1 MTKKTIHLTESELKT
16 MIKEA
21 VNKILTESQK
31 YYTWDIN
38 VDIGDIMFE
47 GDLDNFLEGIYE
59 NEKDTPGSVSV
70 VLEYKMEPYDAG
82 DYWTPPSG
90 GGCDIID
97 FEVDPSG
104 KFKSIIPNALY
115 EEFITVVSKYVNK
128 NMELY
133 CEEICEYHHKY
144 DF

>member
-1 MTKKTIHLTESELKT
+1 MAKKTIHLTESELKT

-38 VDIGDIMFE
+38 VNMGDIMFE
-47 GDLDNFLEGIYE
+47 GDLDNFLEDMYE
-59 NEKDTPGSVSV
+59 NEMDVPESVSV
-70 VLEYKMEPYDAG
+70 VLEYEMEPYDAG

-90 GGCDIID
+90 GGCNIID
-97 FEVDPSG
+97 FEIDPSNE
-104 KFKSIIPNALY
+104 FKSIIPNALY

-128 NMELY
+128 NMESY
-133 CEEICEYHHKY
+133 CEQICKYHEC